1 MKTVQQYYSDS
12 YDGGGSSDKN
22 FSLTFPEGLQTYKF
36 TANATNV
43 IDVLPFK
50 IVGDAHPLVKAKRVP
65 GDGTE
70 YDDIF
75 MYWEHRF
82 FNDNGD
88 SVICLNKTYGKPC
101 PICEERKRIAE
112 MSAQGW
118 KDERVKKLAPKSRVL
133 MNVIDWKDRAKGIQV
148 FAGSAYID
156 RNGMLEGSKVNR
168 EDSFDAN
175 VEFANE
181 SQTFKIVVKDWKTK
195 QEIETEHVYFQSPT
209 NGFGIAVT
217 AVNDTF
223 TSSDGNVSE
232 FVKPTGFSL
241 KKRTQQYT
249 NEIADKTYNLPDL
262 LNVKTYNEV
271 MEIFC
276 GVPAEDE
283 LGMDYAVPSAM
294 DRQEAKVAVAPPK
307 QTAPVEA
314 VQPIKT
320 VAAQVDNPEL
330 HGAVCTF
337 GKKLGLDWEQFDEC
351 STCVDTNPQ
360 QYGKCAKAKKNID
373 TL

>member
-1 MKTVQQYYSDS
+1 
-12 YDGGGSSDKN
+12 
-22 FSLTFPEGLQTYKF
+22 
-36 TANATNV
+36 
-43 IDVLPFK
+43 
-50 IVGDAHPLVKAKRVP
+50 
-65 GDGTE
+65 
-70 YDDIF
+70 
-75 MYWEHRF
+75 
-82 FNDNGD
+82 
-88 SVICLNKTYGKPC
+88 
-101 PICEERKRIAE
+101 
-112 MSAQGW
+112 
-118 KDERVKKLAPKSRVL
+118 

-249 NEIADKTYNLPDL
+249 NDIADKTYNLPDL

-276 GVPAEDE
+276 GVPADDE

-294 DRQEAKVAVAPPK
+294 DRQEAKAAVAPPK

-320 VAAQVDNPEL
+320 VAAQVTNPEL
-330 HGAVCTF
+330 HGAVCSF